1 MAKHSV
7 KELDAGQLQTMWNFL
22 KLEKRD
28 TCVKEDVRMLKEHLD
43 VIRQAL
49 VQKKSGRR
57 DGDPKNYVDF
67 EDVGTYIN
75 FVIVDA
81 LQIYLTGGFDK
92 LEEVVPDGK

>member
-43 VIRQAL
+43 VIRQAM
-49 VQKKSGRR
+49 VQKAPGRR
-57 DGDPKNYVDF
+57 KDAPAEYVDF

-75 FVIVDA
+75 FIIVDA

-92 LEEVVPDGK
+92 LEEVLPK

>member
-22 KLEKRD
+22 KLQDRN
-28 TCVKEDVRMLKEHLD
+28 TCIKDDVRIFKAHLD
-43 VIRQAL
+43 IIRQAL

-57 DGDPKNYVDF
+57 KGDPKNYVDF

-75 FVIVDA
+75 FVVVDA
-81 LQIYLTGGFDK
+81 LQIYLTGGLDK
-92 LEEVVPDGK
+92 LEEVLPDER